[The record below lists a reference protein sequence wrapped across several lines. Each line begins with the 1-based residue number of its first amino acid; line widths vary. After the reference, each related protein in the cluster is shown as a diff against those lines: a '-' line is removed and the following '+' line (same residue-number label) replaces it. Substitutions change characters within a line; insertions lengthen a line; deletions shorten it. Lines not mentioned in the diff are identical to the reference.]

1 MHVLAK
7 ERHDEGHAQRSARN
21 SRFTEL

>member
-7 ERHDEGHAQRSARN
+7 ERHDEGYAQRSARN